1 MVKKT
6 TKNPNISKIKIGAK
20 IRRLR
25 RDAEKT
31 QAQLAG
37 QMNIS
42 ASYLNLIEHN
52 HRKVTVAMLLKLSE
66 IFNLE
71 LADLADGDESQL
83 LSDLMEVLSNDMFED
98 LDLTNIDVRELVSAS
113 PNAGKALLLLHDAY
127 HKTIIDARS
136 MAAKIID
143 EDGDNDQFSSFSI
156 ATASDQIS
164 DFFQNNNNYFQDIED
179 EAIRIGREINIIST
193 QSNDILVDYLKAAH
207 EVHVAIRQTPTEE
220 IFHRRYD
227 PSHKILELS
236 IMSSASNRNFQ
247 LAHQI
252 GLLSAKPVI
261 DMLIMEAN
269 IRDKSAISLARIAL
283 ANYFAAALLM
293 PYDQYITDARNLRY
307 DIEYLQHQY
316 NVSFEQAAQRLS
328 SLNAPNNKGIPLH
341 FLRIDMA
348 GNISKRFSLSGLPIP
363 RHGTACSKWNIY
375 SAAINPNF
383 NINHIK
389 VQLSRLHDGTEFL
402 CIAKTIRKGGI
413 GFGVEENFLTIGLGC
428 NATHANG
435 MVYFDNL
442 NIGGKHKYTEIGVSC
457 RICDRQNCIK
467 RAFPPMHNRFH
478 IDENQRGASP
488 YISNINNDAGGTR

>member
-1 MVKKT
+1 MFVKLIDVWNFIMIKKT
-6 TKNPNISKIKIGAK
+6 KKTPNISKVKIGAK

-25 RDAEKT
+25 RDAGQT
-31 QAQLAG
+31 QAQLAI

-66 IFNLE
+66 IFDLE
-71 LADLADGDESQL
+71 LSDLADGDESQL
-83 LSDLMEVLSNDMFED
+83 LADLMEVLSNEMFED

-127 HKTIIDARS
+127 HKTIIDVRS
-136 MAAKIID
+136 MAAKMID
-143 EDGDNDQFSSFSI
+143 DDSESNQFATFSI
-156 ATASDQIS
+156 ASPSDQIS

-179 EAIRIGREINIIST
+179 EAVRIGREIGIIST

-207 EVHVAIRQTPTEE
+207 GINVTTKEMPKSE
-220 IFHRRYD
+220 ISRHRYD
-227 PSHKILELS
+227 DNNKVIELPLLS
-236 IMSSASNRNFQ
+236 NSSNRNFR

-269 IRDKSAISLARIAL
+269 IRDEPAIILGKIAL

-293 PYDQYITDARNLRY
+293 PYDQYIIDACNLRY
-307 DIEYLQHQY
+307 DIELLQHKY
-316 NVSFEQAAQRLS
+316 NVSFEQAAQRLT
-328 SLNAPNNKGIPLH
+328 SLNAPNNKAIPLH

-363 RHGTACSKWNIY
+363 RHGGACSKWNIY
-375 SAAINPNF
+375 NKLNSNNM
-383 NINHIK
+383 K
-389 VQLSRLHDGTEFL
+389 VQLSRLPDGTEFL
-402 CIAKTIRKGGI
+402 CIAKTIRKGNI
-413 GFGVEENFLTIGLGC
+413 GFEAEENFLTIGLGC
-428 NATHANG
+428 NISHASG
-435 MVYFDNL
+435 IVYFDNL
-442 NIGGKHKYTEIGVSC
+442 NNNEQGKYTEIGISC

-467 RAFPPMHNRFH
+467 RAFPPMHERFY
-478 IDENQRGASP
+478 IDQNQRGASS
-488 YISNINNDAGGTR
+488 YISNII